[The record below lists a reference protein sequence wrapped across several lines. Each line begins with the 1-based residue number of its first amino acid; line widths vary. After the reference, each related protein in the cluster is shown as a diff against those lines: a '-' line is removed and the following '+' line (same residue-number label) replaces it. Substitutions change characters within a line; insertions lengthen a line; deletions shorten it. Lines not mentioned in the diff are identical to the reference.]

1 MIPDAEAVVTAYL
14 DAELTTRIV
23 PRTPSSTGDPWVRV
37 TLLYDDSTDGGVIDR
52 STEFT
57 LQLDCFAGRSG
68 SQATAALIYRQVREA
83 MTAITGVRSGVV
95 VSGCEVVGAGRSP
108 DTTFEPAM
116 ERYIAT
122 ATVWMHS

>member
-1 MIPDAEAVVTAYL
+1 MIPDAEAVITAYL
-14 DAELTTRIV
+14 DAEMTTRIV

-52 STEFT
+52 SIEFT
-57 LQLDCFAGRSG
+57 LQLDCFAGRNG
-68 SQATAALIYRQVREA
+68 TQGTAALIYRQVREKMA
-83 MTAITGVRSGVV
+83 AIAGVRSGVV
-95 VSGCEVVGAGRSP
+95 VSGCEVAGNGRSP
-108 DTTFEPAM
+108 DPTFEPAM